1 VLAVDGTLAERWV
14 LPDWDFDDGLRGG
27 YLDFA
32 DGRPR
37 LVFFDD

>member
-1 VLAVDGTLAERWV
+1 VL
-14 LPDWDFDDGLRGG
+14 DWDLDDAAPRGG
-27 YLDFA
+27 YLDFV